1 MIMDILGEKLEKA
14 GLGTRGKSI
23 FNHQFPADIPV
34 GTFFRYPLTGIS
46 VDPYIPNWHKVRC
59 QVIVRHTSVAE
70 GEKMADAVSRALI
83 AEGEEDYPA
92 TSERPAIRLVR
103 FFPDSLPVRFPR
115 LEGNSI
121 EWSMH
126 FDAVFSV
133 DR

>member
-14 GLGTRGKSI
+14 GLGVRAKSI
-23 FNHQFPADIPV
+23 FHHQFPADITV

-70 GEKMADAVSRALI
+70 GEKMADAVSRTLTTQ
-83 AEGEEDYPA
+83 AEEVFPA
-92 TSERPAIRLVR
+92 TADSPEIRLVR

>member
-1 MIMDILGEKLEKA
+1 MIMHILGEKLEKA
-14 GLGTRGKSI
+14 GLGVRNKSI
-23 FNHQFPADIPV
+23 FNHQFPADVNI

-59 QVIVRHTSVAE
+59 QVIVRHSSATE
-70 GEKMADAVSRALI
+70 GEKMADKVSRVLTT
-83 AEGEEDYPA
+83 EGEEVYPA
-92 TSERPAIRLVR
+92 VSDNPAIRLVR
-103 FFPDSLPVRFPR
+103 FFPESLPVRFPR

-133 DR
+133 ER